1 MIYSYIC
8 KCINNYL
15 LLMTKINQI
24 NEKRL
29 E

>member
-15 LLMTKINQI
+15 LLITKINLI
-24 NEKRL
+24 NKERL